1 MKWDYKYLISFSLKP
16 ATMITKGRD
25 KNLIFPPKIERE
37 TPKLAMFIQDL
48 DQLVRKVSLG
58 KEISK
63 KKSE

>member
-1 MKWDYKYLISFSLKP
+1 
-16 ATMITKGRD
+16 MITKGRD

-63 KKSE
+63 KKVNKM